1 MFLTE
6 FVMEEMPVKVSRF
19 HGGYDVKTSCLTID
33 VVEGALLGTEFSSK
47 KLKITLT
54 FDAQQ
59 TWLIGEMVET
69 LKRRST
75 HGFGLE
81 PESEN

>member
-1 MFLTE
+1 
-6 FVMEEMPVKVSRF
+6 MEEMPIKVSKF
-19 HGGYDVKTSCLTID
+19 HGNYDVKTSSLTID
-33 VVEGALLGTEFSSK
+33 VVDGTLLGTSFSRK

-59 TWLIGEMVET
+59 TWLFGEMVDT